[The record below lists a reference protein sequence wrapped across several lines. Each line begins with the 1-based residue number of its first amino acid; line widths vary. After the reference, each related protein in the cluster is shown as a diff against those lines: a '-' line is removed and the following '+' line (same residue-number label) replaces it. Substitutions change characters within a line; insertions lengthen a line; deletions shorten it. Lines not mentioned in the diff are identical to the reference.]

1 MKSKK
6 IMYTHTKQKGKIPS
20 GRPKRQS
27 ENGRISEKLSG
38 KKTFRG
44 WDSGEN
50 FLWEVTVEVKL
61 SGKGTE
67 DIRHAFCPD
76 VLFSCAKGE
85 DFLILFEG
93 GNWKWKTNKN

>member
-1 MKSKK
+1 M
-6 IMYTHTKQKGKIPS
+6 
-20 GRPKRQS
+20 QS

-44 WDSGEN
+44 WK
-50 FLWEVTVEVKL
+50 LWREFPLGEVTVEVKL

-67 DIRHAFCPD
+67 DIRHTFCPD

-85 DFLILFEG
+85 DFL
-93 GNWKWKTNKN
+93 NY